1 MQARL
6 FIGNLSWNTSDSD
19 LSELVS
25 AHADVLDATVISD
38 RDTGRSRGFGFVTIE
53 ADNTADVIRILDGQD
68 LDGRAIRVNE
78 AEEKPGSSRIES
90 RLGRTNRNL
99 HERSCSSDAR
109 SLANRHVSARADLYP
124 SQSIVR

>member
-1 MQARL
+1 MEPPR
-6 FIGNLSWNTSDSD
+6 IG
-19 LSELVS
+19 ECP
-25 AHADVLDATVISD
+25 
-38 RDTGRSRGFGFVTIE
+38 
-53 ADNTADVIRILDGQD
+53 IR
-68 LDGRAIRVNE
+68 NE

-109 SLANRHVSARADLYP
+109 SLANRHVSARAELYP

>member
-1 MQARL
+1 MKCSGRARVPVGHL
-6 FIGNLSWNTSDSD
+6 LQ
-19 LSELVS
+19 
-25 AHADVLDATVISD
+25 
-38 RDTGRSRGFGFVTIE
+38 R
-53 ADNTADVIRILDGQD
+53 
-68 LDGRAIRVNE
+68 DGRGSEAGNRMEPPRIGEDPIRDE